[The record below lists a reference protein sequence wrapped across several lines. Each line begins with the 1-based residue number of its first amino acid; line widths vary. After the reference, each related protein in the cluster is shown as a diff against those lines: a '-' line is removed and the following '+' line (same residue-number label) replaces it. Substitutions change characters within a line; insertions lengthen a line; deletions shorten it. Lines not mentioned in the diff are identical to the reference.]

1 MKVNHPGCVRSVAT
15 RNFLDDAATP
25 PCGDARRGLQAL
37 DFNSFT
43 PAATVNRWYQF
54 IRYRPPVGD
63 KSGHGFGTHS
73 KIHFA
78 SGEYHGQPSVV
89 PPPRLSPINNL
100 FVASERRGD
109 GFGNSTGLTRENL
122 RQGLHKK
129 YRSLQ
134 IVEVW
139 EMSCRQP
146 AHVNNHSGRIVEGHR
161 QSSGFR

>member
-1 MKVNHPGCVRSVAT
+1 MN
-15 RNFLDDAATP
+15 
-25 PCGDARRGLQAL
+25 
-37 DFNSFT
+37 
-43 PAATVNRWYQF
+43 WYQGVHEGVNEF
-54 IRYRPPVGD
+54 
-63 KSGHGFGTHS
+63 KSGRDSPLLALPQGGDYKRSISIHSHPPLQSTAGTNSSVTGHQLGTKAGTGSGTHS

-78 SGEYHGQPSVV
+78 SGEYHGQPSLV

-139 EMSCRQP
+139 EMSCRKP
-146 AHVNNHSGRIVEGHR
+146 AHVNNHSGQIVEGHR
-161 QSSGFR
+161 QSNGFR